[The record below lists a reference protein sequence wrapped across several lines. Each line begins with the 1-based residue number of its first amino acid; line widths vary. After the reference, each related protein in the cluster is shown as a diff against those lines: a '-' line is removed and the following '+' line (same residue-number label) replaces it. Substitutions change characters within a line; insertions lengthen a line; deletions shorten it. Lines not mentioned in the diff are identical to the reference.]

1 MAKKKRRMAGTK
13 EQVVLRLLRG
23 EDMETV
29 SRETGFQLHELA
41 QWRERYMKAGREGL
55 KTRPGDPV
63 SVELQQAKMLI
74 AQQALELEL
83 VKKSRALTGSRKP

>member
-1 MAKKKRRMAGTK
+1 MAQRKRRMAGTK

-29 SRETGFQLHELA
+29 SRETGFQLHELGE
-41 QWRERYMKAGREGL
+41 WRERYMKAGREGL
-55 KTRPGDPV
+55 KTRPGDPG

>member
-23 EDMETV
+23 ADMEAV

-41 QWRERYMKAGREGL
+41 EWRERYMKAGREGL
-55 KTRPGDPV
+55 KTRPGDSV

-74 AQQALELEL
+74 AQQALEREI
-83 VKKSRALTGSRKP
+83 VKKSKALTGSRKP

>member
-29 SRETGFQLHELA
+29 SRETGFQLHELG
-41 QWRERYMKAGREGL
+41 QWQEKYMKAGREGL
-55 KTRPGDPV
+55 KNRPGDSV

-74 AQQALELEL
+74 AQQALELEI